1 MRQPKLIDY
10 ILLTTLSLIWASA
23 FFNIKIATYSFGPV
37 TIAFLRVFFGAI
49 PVLLLCYYKNIKIE
63 AFSKDW
69 HWFAM
74 IGFINLVAPFF
85 LIAYGVKSVQSN
97 LAAILMSTT
106 PLSSTVLGHFFTK
119 NEKFNLIKTFGILI
133 GFSGIVFL
141 FSDNILIDEN
151 NFTSALLILLGSTCY
166 VVGGV
171 LTLKISKKKNEN
183 VTGSILIWAIIY
195 VRAFGL
201 GPFAGLLSIFTA
213 DVGTLG
219 KLFSEAT
226 DNADKKQIEGI
237 TATGSNKSSIIRY
250 GLIPQIFPIFISQSL
265 YFFESNTRS
274 AVILGVVGAG
284 GIGLQLTERMKAQYW
299 DQTLFIIVL
308 ILIMVAIIDSISRAI
323 RKRIIYE

>member
-10 ILLTTLSLIWASA
+10 FLLTILSLIWASA

-49 PVLLLCYYKNIKIE
+49 PVLLLCYFKNIKVE

-106 PLSSTVLGHFFTK
+106 PLSSTVLAHFYTK
-119 NEKFNLIKTFGILI
+119 YERFNLVKTIGILI

-141 FSDNILIDEN
+141 FSDNLLIDEN
-151 NFTSALLILLGSTCY
+151 NFISALLILLGSTCY
-166 VVGGV
+166 VIGGV

-183 VTGSILIWAIIY
+183 VTGSILIWATIILIPLVSFIEQPWELTPRLDSTISVIY
-195 VRAFGL
+195 LGL
-201 GPFAGLLSIFTA
+201 VSTGIAWLLRFRILVT
-213 DVGTLG
+213 
-219 KLFSEAT
+219 
-226 DNADKKQIEGI
+226 N
-237 TATGSNKSSIIRY
+237 
-250 GLIPQIFPIFISQSL
+250 GLIFQSQVSYLIPIFG
-265 YFFESNTRS
+265 T
-274 AVILGVVGAG
+274 ILSY
-284 GIGLQLTERMKAQYW
+284 IFLKELITFK
-299 DQTLFIIVL
+299 VL
-308 ILIMVAIIDSISRAI
+308 ISLIAVCVGIYFV
-323 RKRIIYE
+323 RKADYQKTI